1 MYVTHKSD
9 GYSLPQFT
17 PEVIDA
23 FFELLE
29 LLDSLGQLAKLSE
42 IIDALYSKSPLAH
55 HYYFQA
61 GERKARQLRGL
72 PALPDLGEA
81 VPRD

>member
-1 MYVTHKSD
+1 MCTRHKSD
-9 GYSLPQFT
+9 NVSLPQYT

-23 FFELLE
+23 FFALVE

-55 HYYFQA
+55 HYYYQA
-61 GERKARQLRGL
+61 SERKARQLRGL
-72 PALPDLGEA
+72 PPMPDLE
-81 VPRD
+81 VPSV